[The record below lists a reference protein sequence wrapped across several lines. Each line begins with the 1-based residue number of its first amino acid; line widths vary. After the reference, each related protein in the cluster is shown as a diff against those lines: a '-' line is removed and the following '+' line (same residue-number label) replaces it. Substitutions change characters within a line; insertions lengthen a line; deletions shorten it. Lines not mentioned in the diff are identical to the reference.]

1 MVILHFINL
10 IYESSFDLKLAVTTM
25 GNIRELKEV
34 ISRKDEL
41 INTLQIIY
49 KGNQLNRMCTIFQL
63 ILINVDQLFG

>member
-49 KGNQLNRMCTIFQL
+49 KGNQLNRMSTIFQL